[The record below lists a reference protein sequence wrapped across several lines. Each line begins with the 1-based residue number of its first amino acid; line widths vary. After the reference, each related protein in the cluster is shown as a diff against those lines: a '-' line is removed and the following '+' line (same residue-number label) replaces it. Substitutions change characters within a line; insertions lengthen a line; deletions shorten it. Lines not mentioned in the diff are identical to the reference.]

1 MKYTKEQTDQLISM
15 YAEGKTVPEICEVLS
30 VPSKSVIA
38 KLSCMGLYKKKQ
50 YMTKRG
56 EVPVKKEAYIEQLA
70 KLLEVD
76 VESLESLEKCTK
88 PILALLV
95 KKLQTAP
102 NIFTDAE

>member
-1 MKYTKEQTDQLISM
+1 MKYTKEQTDLLVKL
-15 YAEGKTVPEICEVLS
+15 YGENKTVPEICSILN

-50 YMTKRG
+50 YVTKRG
-56 EVPVKKEAYIEQLA
+56 EVPVKKEAYIEKLA

-95 KKLQTAP
+95 KKLETAP
-102 NIFTDAE
+102 NIFSE